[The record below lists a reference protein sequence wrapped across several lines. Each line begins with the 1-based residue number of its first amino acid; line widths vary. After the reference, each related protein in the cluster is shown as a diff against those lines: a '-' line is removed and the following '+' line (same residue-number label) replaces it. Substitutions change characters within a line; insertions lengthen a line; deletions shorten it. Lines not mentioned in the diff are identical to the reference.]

1 MARAVLSRGTIVLA
15 IVASMFVP
23 TVAGATPAVPAA
35 PAAPAQSVGDLR
47 ARAEQVAREL
57 DRLRA
62 EQEHRNEDYL
72 ETQQRIAELNERIEE
87 NRKAVDEARE
97 ALGLNQAQVT
107 AYAVSAYTGGA
118 PVDPVLLPSSDT
130 ADASRRTVFL
140 TSVQGDRQQIIDDVM
155 ASQQDLE
162 EREQELAA
170 ARAELDRSAAEQDA
184 TRTAIE
190 RSIREQERLKASVDG
205 QLAEAV
211 EEEQRRIAEAQA
223 AEARRQ
229 AEAAAARRRA
239 EQERSAQAART
250 REASRRTTTT
260 QGAPSNGSGRR
271 AAPTPAPEPVST
283 APVGPLPAG
292 AAGAVAAALSQ
303 QGVPYKW
310 AGASP
315 RTGFDCSG
323 LVMWAYAQ
331 VGRSLPHS
339 SRALRSMTQRI
350 SADQLQPG
358 DLVFGGSPVHHV
370 GIYIGNGQMVHAP
383 HSGDVVRVAN
393 MYSTSKPVSFGR
405 L

>member
-1 MARAVLSRGTIVLA
+1 MARAVLARASIVLA

-72 ETQQRIAELNERIEE
+72 ETQQRIAELNERIAE
-87 NRKAVDEARE
+87 NRKAVEEARE

-118 PVDPVLLPSSDT
+118 PVDPVLLPSADT

-140 TSVQGDRQQIIDDVM
+140 ASVQGDRQQIIDEVM

-162 EREQELAA
+162 ERERELAA
-170 ARAELDRSAAEQDA
+170 AKAELDRTAAEQDA

-190 RSIREQERLKASVDG
+190 KSIREQERLKASVDG

-211 EEEQRRIAEAQA
+211 EAEQRRIAEAQA

-239 EQERSAQAART
+239 EREREAQAARSRQST
-250 REASRRTTTT
+250 RQTTTT
-260 QGAPSNGSGRR
+260 QRTPRNDVTSRRPGSS
-271 AAPTPAPEPVST
+271 APEPVSP

-303 QGVPYKW
+303 QGVPYRW

-350 SADQLQPG
+350 TADQLQPG

-383 HSGDVVRVAN
+383 HTGDVVRVASI
-393 MYSTSKPVSFGR
+393 YSSSKPVSFGR